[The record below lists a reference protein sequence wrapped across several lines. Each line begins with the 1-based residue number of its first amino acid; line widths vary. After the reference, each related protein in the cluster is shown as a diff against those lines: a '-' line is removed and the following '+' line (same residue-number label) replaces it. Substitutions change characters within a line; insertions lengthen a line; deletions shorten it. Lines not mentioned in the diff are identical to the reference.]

1 MERCDALLEDT
12 AIIIDAYNDK
22 ASSDAKRLVSC
33 NMVIRAIGNCDESI
47 PIGATPV
54 SYTHLAPI
62 YTQGIFERWIKVGR
76 IKKMSTVTTSGSR
89 LEQLKNLSKVLA
101 KQIDDCNNDMI
112 IGPKYLPQL
121 SKQYRETIK
130 EIEEIEGVDRE
141 DDEIGEILSA
151 RKADGKPDAVR

>member
-1 MERCDALLEDT
+1 
-12 AIIIDAYNDK
+12 
-22 ASSDAKRLVSC
+22 
-33 NMVIRAIGNCDESI
+33 MVYGDNRVAMSPSHSRGR
-47 PIGATPV
+47 PQTV
-54 SYTHLAPI
+54 QRRFTHREF
-62 YTQGIFERWIKVGR
+62 FERWIKVGR

>member
-1 MERCDALLEDT
+1 MTTRWLRHPPSAVGDP
-12 AIIIDAYNDK
+12 K
-22 ASSDAKRLVSC
+22 PSSADLHT
-33 NMVIRAIGNCDESI
+33 GNFWK
-47 PIGATPV
+47 V
-54 SYTHLAPI
+54 
-62 YTQGIFERWIKVGR
+62 IKVGR

-141 DDEIGEILSA
+141 DDEIGETLSA